1 MIQRIQSLFLLF
13 SSFFLVLIIY
23 KFPVLIDNEN
33 NSFFIESLNLIKW
46 LLFLSVIMSTYAIF
60 EFKNLQRQKII
71 TYFSRL
77 IITLVLVL
85 IIFVYKQENELA
97 IGFFLFIIPFILLL
111 LANIY
116 IKKDQK
122 KISSADRIR

>member
-85 IIFVYKQENELA
+85 IIFVYKEENELA
-97 IGFFLFIIPFILLL
+97 AGFFLLIIPFILLL

>member
-1 MIQRIQSLFLLF
+1 M
-13 SSFFLVLIIY
+13 
-23 KFPVLIDNEN
+23 LIDNEN
-33 NSFFIESLNLIKW
+33 NSFFIESLHLIRW

-85 IIFVYKQENELA
+85 IIFVYKEENELA
-97 IGFFLFIIPFILLL
+97 AGFFLLIIPFILLL